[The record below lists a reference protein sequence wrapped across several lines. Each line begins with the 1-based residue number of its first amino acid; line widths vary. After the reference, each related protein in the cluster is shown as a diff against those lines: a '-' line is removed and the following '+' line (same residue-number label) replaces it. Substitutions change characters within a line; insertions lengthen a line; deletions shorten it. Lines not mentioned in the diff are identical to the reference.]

1 MTPKS
6 FRMMTV
12 SNALMQLYGYIYCML
27 LSNTLAG
34 MPLFGGALY
43 LCGRTVMVF
52 SSLYGK
58 KSRQYLPGYAR
69 KWGLVLLIAL
79 PLITYLVFA
88 IYPGRLDEP
97 DVWIIFAMTVLCL
110 TADGMSARIFR
121 LTGFRKEASAVHIGK
136 VSLVW
141 QMVLVIASALILVIN
156 LGGER
161 GWPLTGGFAALILI
175 RAYTVWQITERNDV
189 RAEKNEDSAR
199 RRLTSLYNEFVE
211 HRLFD
216 RNTEESIYNAI
227 KQKAEDENIQG
238 TEQSIPCVI
247 FSFANLS
254 SVITACSISAPDYTD
269 ESSLY
274 KMDDKYFLVLRCA
287 YKNLHPSVRNCF
299 TEYGESCP
307 VQNGRLGMLTEYGKV
322 LVETGAVQAMAEC
335 N

>member
-1 MTPKS
+1 MRIEKLNEYQIK
-6 FRMMTV
+6 F
-12 SNALMQLYGYIYCML
+12 L
-27 LSNTLAG
+27 LSNQDLKDRNITFSDLLQRSDKLQNLVREIMKKASETIDFH
-34 MPLFGGALY
+34 MNDTP
-43 LCGRTVMVF
+43 VMVEA
-52 SSLYGK
+52 
-58 KSRQYLPGYAR
+58 LPHKDG
-69 KWGLVLLIAL
+69 IAL
-79 PLITYLVFA
+79 I
-88 IYPGRLDEP
+88 
-97 DVWIIFAMTVLCL
+97 
-110 TADGMSARIFR
+110 
-121 LTGFRKEASAVHIGK
+121 
-136 VSLVW
+136 VSKT
-141 QMVLVIASALILVIN
+141 
-156 LGGER
+156 
-161 GWPLTGGFAALILI
+161 P
-175 RAYTVWQITERNDV
+175 
-189 RAEKNEDSAR
+189 EKNEDSAR

-247 FSFANLS
+247 FSFADLS